1 MDAATLEGLLQLVAY
16 AVTWLGAG
24 AVLLPAALAILWTA
38 DRAGGRLLLVAL
50 GVSYAVNHLLKDL
63 LGLPRPFE
71 LDPGLALEA
80 ARATAHGSSWP
91 SGHAQAATV
100 FWLLLALR
108 VRRAGV
114 RGGAVW
120 GVAAAA
126 IALVAASRVV
136 LGVHFVV
143 DVAGGVLVGGAL
155 AALAARLP
163 AERPAGWVRGA
174 CVAAGFGAALAGP
187 RYGLPLGIAA
197 GAFLARPPRAIPGRG
212 RRTLLVA
219 GGLGA
224 AAAAYLLLAPR
235 VEQLAAGGV
244 ALPAWQ
250 GYLAVA
256 ALTWLLAEAWPAL
269 AARLPRGPRPAQG
282 SAA

>member
-24 AVLLPAALAILWTA
+24 AVLLPAALAVLWTA

-100 FWLLLALR
+100 FWLVLALR
-108 VRRAGV
+108 VRRAP
-114 RGGAVW
+114 VW

-143 DVAGGVLVGGAL
+143 DVAGGVLVGGIL

-163 AERPAGWVRGA
+163 AERPVRWVRGA
-174 CVAAGFGAALAGP
+174 CVAAGFAAALAGP

-212 RRTLLVA
+212 RRTLLVV
-219 GGLGA
+219 GGVA
-224 AAAAYLLLAPR
+224 AATAAYLLLSPR
-235 VEQLAAGGV
+235 VEQLAAGGI

-250 GYLAVA
+250 GYLVVA

-269 AARLPRGPRPAQG
+269 AARLPRGPRPPEG